1 MKVYNKMKWAL
12 GILLVFIIV
21 LITNLYS
28 IWIRNSGIKVNCCPL

>member
-21 LITNLYS
+21 LITNLRYV
-28 IWIRNSGIKVNCCPL
+28 IFQAKKQPGQ

>member
-21 LITNLYS
+21 LITNLKQP
-28 IWIRNSGIKVNCCPL
+28 GQ